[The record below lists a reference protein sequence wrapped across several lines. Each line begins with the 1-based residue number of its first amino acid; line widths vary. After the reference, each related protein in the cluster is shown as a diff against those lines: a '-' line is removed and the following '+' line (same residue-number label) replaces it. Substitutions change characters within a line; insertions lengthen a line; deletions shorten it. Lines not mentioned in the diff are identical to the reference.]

1 MLVCLKLSTL
11 IFTARFFILTNFGK
25 NSNKVQ
31 DSLTSHLT
39 QKKSHMGETIHV
51 HNVECRN

>member
-1 MLVCLKLSTL
+1 MLVYLTLSTL

-51 HNVECRN
+51 HNAECRN